1 MPGGS
6 GGYGGYF
13 ARVKLRC
20 GSQKFAPK
28 WTRGQWSVVCYVYN
42 QHIALTARVS
52 PGNDRLDAFYT
63 APVLILVV
71 GVSDRVELIVADTSG
86 HPRHAENARS
96 SAISYNPD
104 TPDAS
109 LYAEF

>member
-1 MPGGS
+1 
-6 GGYGGYF
+6 
-13 ARVKLRC
+13 
-20 GSQKFAPK
+20 
-28 WTRGQWSVVCYVYN
+28 
-42 QHIALTARVS
+42 
-52 PGNDRLDAFYT
+52 
-63 APVLILVV
+63 VLILVV

-96 SAISYNPD
+96 SAISHNPD